1 MNDSRRQK
9 RVSSLIKEALGK
21 IVIHDIQDSASG
33 LITITRVEVS
43 ADLKTAR
50 VYLSAYGEVDPG
62 QLLDSLEKKKGYL
75 RKALASAIKLK
86 YNPTL
91 IFALDKALEYEDRID
106 RLIRQSKKDDQ

>member
-1 MNDSRRQK
+1 MNDSRRQR

-21 IVIHDIQDSASG
+21 IVIQDVQDSASG

-50 VYLSAYGEVDPG
+50 VYLSSYGEVDRN
-62 QLLDSLEKKKGYL
+62 QLLESLEKRKGHL

-86 YNPTL
+86 YNPSL
-91 IFALDKALEYEDRID
+91 IFALDKTPEYEDRID
-106 RLIRQSKKDDQ
+106 KLIQQSKKDDE